1 MAYLL
6 DIWGFLMF
14 IRGFQLQIW
23 TLTSNIC
30 LSFRAKLDGNDALK
44 DCCDKLEAACVGT
57 VEAGKM
63 TKDLALLIYGSK

>member
-1 MAYLL
+1 M
-6 DIWGFLMF
+6 
-14 IRGFQLQIW
+14 
-23 TLTSNIC
+23 

-44 DCCDKLEAACVGT
+44 DFCDKLEAACVGT